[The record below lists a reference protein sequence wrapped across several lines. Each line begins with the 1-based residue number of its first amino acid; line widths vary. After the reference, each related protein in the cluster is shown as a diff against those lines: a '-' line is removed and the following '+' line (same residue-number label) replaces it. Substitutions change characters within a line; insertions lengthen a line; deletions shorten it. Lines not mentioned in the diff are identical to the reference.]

1 MSLCGLCKLTLGS
14 IGLSWDYNV
23 VKVREPILVSVGA
36 NRFLSTDQA
45 PLSTCQVALE
55 KIREAGIIVIQTS
68 SWYLSSPVPTN
79 CQPWYINAVLSI
91 GSDLQP
97 NDLLREL
104 LAIENELG
112 RSAFGRGG
120 SRTIDLDLLAYGNKV
135 CRDQGR
141 PTLTLPH
148 PRMAERNFVTHPLSE
163 ILPEWFHPLLG
174 VQARDLAAV
183 KHQGQNL
190 VRLSSQAL
198 EI

>member
-1 MSLCGLCKLTLGS
+1 
-14 IGLSWDYNV
+14 
-23 VKVREPILVSVGA
+23 
-36 NRFLSTDQA
+36 LSTDQA